1 MSNTN
6 TNTNINRAPSVLLIV
21 ALVAMALLTGC
32 PDPPTAAI
40 EAAERA
46 LLDAASVSECA
57 DKEFKEAEAML
68 AESKRLVE
76 EGEYEQAEV
85 NANAALVLARQAKDK
100 GEANWDE
107 CQKAKNA
114 GQIAEKDDSDQPPPD
129 LALQT
134 IYFSYNESSLTDQ
147 AKSTLQNNADWMR
160 YNKESGVRVEGHCDE
175 RGSTEFNL
183 ALGERRAQSV
193 RKYLMQ
199 LGVDGG
205 RMSVLSWGEEKPAV
219 SSGGDAA
226 FTKNRRAEFLRK

>member
-1 MSNTN
+1 MSS
-6 TNTNINRAPSVLLIV
+6 IARIPLSLFLL
-21 ALVAMALLTGC
+21 ALVSLAALTGC

-76 EGEYEQAEV
+76 EGEYAEAEV
-85 NANAALVLARQAKDK
+85 KANAAKVLAQQAKDK

-114 GQIAEKDDSDQPPPD
+114 GNVAAVADPDPPPSN

-134 IYFSYNESSLTDQ
+134 IYFNYNESTLTDQ

-160 YNKESGVRVEGHCDE
+160 YHTGEGVRIEGHCDE

-199 LGVDGG
+199 LGVDGS

-219 SSGGDAA
+219 ASGGESA
-226 FTKNRRAEFLRK
+226 FAKNRRAEFLPK

>member
-1 MSNTN
+1 MQR
-6 TNTNINRAPSVLLIV
+6 IPSILLLL
-21 ALVAMALLTGC
+21 ALVSLIGLTGC
-32 PDPPTAAI
+32 PEPPTAAI

-85 NANAALVLARQAKDK
+85 KAKAALVLAQRAKEK

-114 GQIAEKDDSDQPPPD
+114 GLVAKTDDSDQPPPN

-134 IYFSYNESSLTDQ
+134 VFFNYNESGLTDQ

-160 YNKESGVRVEGHCDE
+160 YNASASVRIEGHCDE

-199 LGVDGG
+199 LGVDGA
-205 RMSVLSWGEEKPAV
+205 RMSVLSWGEEQPAA
-219 SSGGDAA
+219 SSGGETA
-226 FTKNRRAEFLRK
+226 FAQNRRAEFLSK